1 MVSKGQSL
9 LPNACSLI
17 LRVIRVQCGWTSQ
30 FSKDGAAAIPF
41 LSKKSR
47 RSKKDLFCPYSI
59 TIDHFQKKVKRS
71 WWEPMLCVRQHVYK
85 KRLIPMSCINALA
98 VLAQNYNMQSMRQ
111 PLTECTMGDQIP
123 RPPDNWMVWCI
134 QWAQQ

>member
-17 LRVIRVQCGWTSQ
+17 VRVIRVQCGWTSQ

-59 TIDHFQKKVKRS
+59 TIDHFQKKSKGAGGS
-71 WWEPMLCVRQHVYK
+71 QCCTFDN
-85 KRLIPMSCINALA
+85 MSI
-98 VLAQNYNMQSMRQ
+98 RK
-111 PLTECTMGDQIP
+111 G
-123 RPPDNWMVWCI
+123 
-134 QWAQQ
+134 